1 MARSAAIGT
10 LIDELIVAL
19 IQIDKVRIHCIS
31 FISHPNF
38 DLDPSHIL
46 SDQEAL

>member
-19 IQIDKVRIHCIS
+19 TELDKVRIPCLS
-31 FISHPNF
+31 FIFMP
-38 DLDPSHIL
+38 
-46 SDQEAL
+46 